1 MMKRLINY
9 IAVITL
15 CITFTQCKK
24 NFLDASSPSNVDDK
38 FVTSTPSETFKTLSW
53 CYANYR
59 QNCIMGTYRWNDPIG
74 SDAEMYPEQS
84 SSNDLDAIGRPD
96 LLPIDF
102 AATGFNNLYST
113 LARAAKVANLIS
125 QKQAYQDDVKAGK
138 TSDWT
143 HLYGEALTIR
153 AFCYFDLIK
162 HFGDVPYGYE
172 NKVVTDFKLSSRFDI
187 YDSLIASLKLVEP
200 LMYKLG
206 EGGINAERFSRTFTD
221 ALIGELALFSGG
233 YQTIRT
239 DVPGLYGNVQFTTKG
254 SE

>member
-1 MMKRLINY
+1 MEKFKKYAAI
-9 IAVITL
+9 IVV
-15 CITFTQCKK
+15 CIIFTQCKK
-24 NFLDASSPSNVDDK
+24 SFLNVSSPSNVDDN
-38 FVTSTPSETFKTLSW
+38 FVTSTPTETFKTLSW
-53 CYANYR
+53 AYSNYR

-96 LLPIDF
+96 LLPIDY

-125 QKQAYQDDVKAGK
+125 QKQAYQDDVKAGR

-162 HFGDVPYGYE
+162 HFGDVPFGYE
-172 NKVVTDFKLSSRFDI
+172 NTVVTDYTLSSRFAI
-187 YDSLIASLKLVEP
+187 YDSLIASLKPVEAH
-200 LMYKLG
+200 MYKIG
-206 EGGINAERFSRTFTD
+206 EGGINAERFSRSFCD
-221 ALIGELALFSGG
+221 ALIGE
-233 YQTIRT
+233 
-239 DVPGLYGNVQFTTKG
+239 
-254 SE
+254 